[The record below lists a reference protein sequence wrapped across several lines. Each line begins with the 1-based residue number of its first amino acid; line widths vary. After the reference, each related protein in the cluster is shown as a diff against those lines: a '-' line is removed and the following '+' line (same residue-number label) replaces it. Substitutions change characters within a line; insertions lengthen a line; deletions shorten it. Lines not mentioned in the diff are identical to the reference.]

1 MSLSRNELKALRY
14 IEATLTNMES
24 SSRHRYTSR
33 GIQNESLW
41 HWLRRSVGPAM
52 ILLSIVCLSLSLG
65 SKRGIAEQPDH
76 MNGQSCEQM
85 SVDACLAL
93 DVQDREPVWRSEVF
107 EESVGIVYCW
117 TRVIGVTDSTTI
129 THIWVHDTTEMARVP
144 LRVGSPS
151 WRTWSF
157 KTIPPW
163 AKGEWTVRL
172 ANAEGSVIDSLRFEV
187 LSEAQMWNAPLE
199 PPGYTSRRQ
208 GDHQPDDVR

>member
-1 MSLSRNELKALRY
+1 M
-14 IEATLTNMES
+14 
-24 SSRHRYTSR
+24 
-33 GIQNESLW
+33 
-41 HWLRRSVGPAM
+41 V
-52 ILLSIVCLSLSLG
+52 LLSILCLSLSLG
-65 SKRGIAEQPDH
+65 PKRGVAEQPDH
-76 MNGQSCEQM
+76 IIDSSCHDM
-85 SVDACLAL
+85 SIEACLAL

-129 THIWVHDTTEMARVP
+129 THTWVYDTTEMARVP

-157 KTIPPW
+157 KTIPSW

-172 ANAEGSVIDSLRFEV
+172 SNAEGVVIDSLRFEV

-208 GDHQPDDVR
+208 LDHQPDEVR